1 MARGLRIL
9 PLAISLVRLAQPADA
24 PKIVFDAL
32 GQTTIQQRLQAVPR
46 KLVDRVAT
54 LESFFHEAGCDG
66 DRFTERPLPR
76 SKAPNPICTLP
87 GETDSRI
94 VVGGHL
100 DSIETGMGAVDDWSG
115 AVLLPSLYQSLKR
128 LPRRHRFLFVGF
140 AAEEEGLV
148 GSRHY
153 VDKLSRQDVHRIHA
167 MINLECL
174 GVGPPEVWVSR
185 ANKRLL
191 DAYAVVASILHVPVA
206 GMNVDRVGD
215 DDSHSF
221 LNYGVPVL
229 TIHSL
234 TRDTLRIIHHPS
246 DKVDAIRPDDYYT
259 AYRMAV
265 AYLAYL
271 DAVLEW
277 RGFAASFSDQPSALG
292 GSPRG
297 TRAIGA

>member
-1 MARGLRIL
+1 MARGLRVL
-9 PLAISLVRLAQPADA
+9 PLAIALACIAQPADA

-32 GQTTIQQRLQAVPR
+32 GKTTIQQRLEAVPR
-46 KLVDRVAT
+46 RLAERVAT

-66 DRFTERPLPR
+66 DRFTEQRVPR
-76 SKAPNPICTLP
+76 SKAPNLICTLP
-87 GETDSRI
+87 GETDSEI

-115 AVLLPSLYQSLKR
+115 AVLLPSLYQSLKKV
-128 LPRRHRFLFVGF
+128 PRRHRFVFVAF
-140 AAEEEGLV
+140 AAEEQGLF
-148 GSRHY
+148 GSSEFAG
-153 VDKLSRQDVHRIHA
+153 KLKREEIRRIHA

-234 TRDTLRIIHHPS
+234 TSQTLHIIHHPS
-246 DKVDAIRPDDYYT
+246 DKVGAIHPDDYYT
-259 AYRMAV
+259 AYHMAA

-271 DAVLEW
+271 DI
-277 RGFAASFSDQPSALG
+277 ALQ
-292 GSPRG
+292 
-297 TRAIGA
+297 